1 MLTYMQGK
9 LGFLCCMLTII
20 VGIWSRFDVFVPT
33 YLTICHLHTH
43 IHIYTDIHMYLQG
56 KLCCRLG
63 RPSPYFT
70 WPREAACDYAL
81 NGFVTCLG
89 QLRSGK
95 IWRPFRNKLSQPMP
109 WILLQKFS
117 VLPTYLQLKRRR
129 CVQLSSS
136 HICLVTR
143 RHPACPSLSI

>member
-1 MLTYMQGK
+1 MEVVENYTCTVSATVCWPVGRLGGRSLGWSGRSVRCLVGWMLSCC
-9 LGFLCCMLTII
+9 FLAGSLAECFFT
-20 VGIWSRFDVFVPT
+20 
-33 YLTICHLHTH
+33 
-43 IHIYTDIHMYLQG
+43 
-56 KLCCRLG
+56 CRLR

-109 WILLQKFS
+109 WILLQNFS